1 MKRSYYV
8 VGLIML
14 TFFVISFLTNIIGP
28 LVPEIIEDFDLS
40 LTLVALLPFAF
51 FIAYG
56 VTSIPAGMLV
66 ERYTVKWVSVGA
78 FALAFCGA
86 GLLAA
91 YPNYLVAIVS
101 LFLIGTGMAML
112 QVALHPVLRVAGGE
126 EHFAFNSV
134 LGQLFFGLASFLSP
148 LVYSYLVLNLGTG
161 GDQNVLLDLLSR
173 VVPPDLPWISLYW
186 IFAAISLVMIGI
198 LSTSPIPSIELTE
211 EEQVGPVKAHL
222 DLLRKPLVIL
232 YFFGI
237 FSYVGVEQGVANWM
251 SEFLSSYHG
260 FNPQTEGAS
269 AVSLFWGLMT
279 AGTLLGLLALKLLD
293 SRRVLVG
300 FSTAAIICFSLG
312 LFGPASL
319 ARYALPAVGF
329 FISVMWSV
337 IFSLALNSV
346 KGHHGSFS
354 GILITGIIGGA
365 VLPLVVGWIGDLA
378 GLRVGL
384 LFLYLGMAYIL
395 SIGFWADPL
404 ITNKT
409 ILQESAARDL
419 T

>member
-1 MKRSYYV
+1 MKRSYFV

-28 LVPEIIEDFDLS
+28 LIPEIIEDFQLS

-66 ERYTVKWVSVGA
+66 ERYSAKKVTIGA
-78 FALAFCGA
+78 FALAFVGA
-86 GLLAA
+86 GLLALFPD
-91 YPNYLVAIVS
+91 YMVAIVS

-148 LVYSYLVLNLGTG
+148 LVYSYLVLNLGAG
-161 GDQNVLLDLLSR
+161 GEQNLILTLLSQ
-173 VVPPDLPWISLYW
+173 VVPPELPWISLYW
-186 IFAAISLVMIGI
+186 IFAATCLVMIVI
-198 LSTSPIPSIELTE
+198 LALSPIPSIELTD
-211 EEQVGPVKAHL
+211 EEQVGPVRTHL
-222 DLLRKPLVIL
+222 DLLRRPLVIA
-232 YFFGI
+232 YFIGI
-237 FSYVGVEQGVANWM
+237 FCYVGIEQGVANWM

-260 FNPQTEGAS
+260 LDPQTEGAS

-279 AGTLLGLLALKLLD
+279 AGTFLGMLTLKLMD
-293 SRRVLVG
+293 SRHVLIG
-300 FSTAAIICFSLG
+300 FTSAAIVCFTLG
-312 LFGPASL
+312 LFGSTEV

-329 FISVMWSV
+329 FVSVMWSV
-337 IFSLALNSV
+337 VFSLALNSV
-346 KGHHGSFS
+346 SEHHGSFS

-365 VLPLVVGWIGDLA
+365 VVPLVVGWIGDMA
-378 GLRVGL
+378 GLRIGW
-384 LFLYLGMAYIL
+384 LFLYVAMGYIL

-404 ITNKT
+404 ISNKT
-409 ILQESAARDL
+409 ISTQDSATA